1 MESLAIFSQD
11 TEPRYVDSR
20 EIRQGDNVFPIQFP
34 EPIKYDQSNAIRY
47 QTIDRYS
54 MMASLNVVL
63 RLSQYI

>member
-20 EIRQGDNVFPIQFP
+20 EIRQGDNIFPIQFP

-54 MMASLNVVL
+54 MID
-63 RLSQYI
+63 R

>member
-20 EIRQGDNVFPIQFP
+20 EIRQGDNIFPIQFP

-47 QTIDRYS
+47 QTIDRFSIKDRWHY
-54 MMASLNVVL
+54 
-63 RLSQYI
+63 